1 MGFYGQVLQ
10 ELMVAIGGALLVA
23 NVRALMHRKA
33 DRAAVAERTVARAR
47 PGSPVRGYR
56 VSENPE
62 YTVAPIARSVTYA
75 LIGFVVMLWGIASL
89 MS

>member
-1 MGFYGQVLQ
+1 MAVG
-10 ELMVAIGGALLVA
+10 AALLVA

-62 YTVAPIARSVTYA
+62 YAVAPRVRSITYA
-75 LIGFVVMLWGIASL
+75 LIGFVVMIWGIASL
-89 MS
+89 IN